1 MPSNEDVGELHQQDQ
16 YWDLHHLQDL
26 PREPDEAVLRWG
38 MVPMLTCRQEEED
51 EESGRENRLLERK
64 PRCKASHGIQRGVVL
79 PKRAIFAQSDYHRL
93 PVPLSQSARVCCSHA
108 AMATGSFN
116 RGIL

>member
-1 MPSNEDVGELHQQDQ
+1 MPSNEDVGELHQQNQ
-16 YWDLHHLQDL
+16 YGDLHHLQDL

-51 EESGRENRLLERK
+51 EEGGRKGRLLERK
-64 PRCKASHGIQRGVVL
+64 LRCKAGHGIQRGVML
-79 PKRAIFAQSDYHRL
+79 PNRAIFAQSDYHRL
-93 PVPLSQSARVCCSHA
+93 PFPLSQSTRVCRSNA